1 MIFDVRELKRLRES
15 LGITQAE
22 LARRIGVSQ
31 SLIAKIENGKIDPK
45 LSVVK
50 KIFDE
55 LTALMEINDSAE
67 KVMHSPVIVATL
79 DESVKEIVSKMEKHG
94 ISQVPVI
101 NSSSELVGIIYDY
114 VILRKLAIKNPNDIS
129 VKDILAP
136 LPPLLD
142 PKTPV
147 REVMRLLTKY
157 SVTLVVDK
165 KLKPL
170 GIITRSDL
178 IAYLINNS
186 RGPQ

>member
-1 MIFDVRELKRLRES
+1 MIFDVREIKRLRES

-22 LARRIGVSQ
+22 LAKRVGVSQ

-50 KIFDE
+50 KILDE
-55 LTALMEINDSAE
+55 LTTLMEINEYAE
-67 KVMHSPVIVATL
+67 RVMRSPVIVATL
-79 DESVKEIVSKMEKHG
+79 DEGVKEIVGKMEKHG
-94 ISQVPVI
+94 ISQVPVV
-101 NSSSELVGIIYDY
+101 NSSFELVGIIYDY
-114 VILRKLAIKNPNDIS
+114 VILRKLAVKSPNEIS

-136 LPPLLD
+136 LPPLID

-147 REVMRLLTKY
+147 REVMKLLTKY

-178 IAYLINNS
+178 ISYLINNNK
-186 RGPQ
+186 GPQ